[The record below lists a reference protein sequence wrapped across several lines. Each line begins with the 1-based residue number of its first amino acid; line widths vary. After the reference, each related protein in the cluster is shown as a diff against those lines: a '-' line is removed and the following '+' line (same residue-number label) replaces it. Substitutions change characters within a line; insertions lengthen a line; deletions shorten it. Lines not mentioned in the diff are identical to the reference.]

1 MPFTIRLKRV
11 HLPPVGIMT
20 LLLGGVLR
28 VIAFVFEWP
37 VALITLSNCVLLI
50 SALWIAVYD
59 LFPLFIPFFQEIRSH
74 FRRKDSFFVILII
87 FFAVM
92 QTVSVFLPSGR
103 TKDVTTTLAFLSF
116 ISSIGWFAVANTI
129 TSLTPV
135 TRYLRKQPREIERV
149 TFSDIIT
156 SMAVVILPTV
166 VVSFVFTPP
175 GLAQPV
181 ITPYNIAV
189 TSLLTNFFMVGY
201 LYLFII
207 RPKVFSWRQLGLK
220 RVDREHYDE
229 SIILFVLISTLI
241 FIIQS
246 LLTRLGV
253 PLQQWS
259 FTTTE
264 GGWLAFG
271 VAVLVTPIIEELYFR
286 GFLFRGLMLHHR
298 PWMAF
303 IISAALFAAL
313 HPPVLVMVEVFIVG
327 LLLAYVMRET
337 RSIWPGVVIHALNN
351 AIVFGY
357 LLFR

>member
-1 MPFTIRLKRV
+1 MALALRLKRV
-11 HLPPVGIMT
+11 HLPPVGVMT
-20 LLLGGVLR
+20 LLLGGILR
-28 VIAFVFEWP
+28 VVAFVLEWP
-37 VALITLSNCVLLI
+37 VLLVTLSNCILLI
-50 SALWIAVYD
+50 SALWILMYD
-59 LFPLFIPFFQEIRSH
+59 LFPILLPFFDTIRDKY
-74 FRRKDSFFVILII
+74 RRKDSFFIGLILFFVIMQLIS
-87 FFAVM
+87 
-92 QTVSVFLPSGR
+92 TFLPSGR
-103 TKDVTTTLAFLSF
+103 TKDITTTLAFLSF
-116 ISSIGWFAVANTI
+116 ISSIGWFVVANTI
-129 TSLTPV
+129 VSLTPV
-135 TRYLRKQPREIERV
+135 TRYLRRQPREIERV
-149 TFSDIIT
+149 TFSDVIT

-175 GLAQPV
+175 GLAQPIV
-181 ITPYNIAV
+181 TPYNIAV

-220 RVDREHYDE
+220 KVDREYYDE
-229 SIILFVLISTLI
+229 AIILFVLISTLI

-259 FTTTE
+259 FTTTQ

-313 HPPVLVMVEVFIVG
+313 HPPVLVMVEVFVVG